1 MPTAN
6 EFDPLPLPDYGLD
19 YGEGDRI
26 ADRMK
31 SLRAHRQALTSRRRA
46 SKGIS
51 AIIAL
56 VLGVVVALH
65 APPIFALGFLL
76 GLGLICL

>member
-46 SKGIS
+46 SKGI
-51 AIIAL
+51 AL